1 MRKRENIML
10 KPDEEKEKI
19 YEQINKKFQEGK
31 KVIIKE
37 HKSGFPAISI
47 DCEDICVITDIL
59 SLEKWW
65 GKKKE
70 KGRGVK

>member
-10 KPDEEKEKI
+10 KTDEEKEKI
-19 YEQINKKFQEGK
+19 YEQIDHLYRQGK

-47 DCEDICVITDIL
+47 DCEDISVITDIL

-70 KGRGVK
+70 KGG